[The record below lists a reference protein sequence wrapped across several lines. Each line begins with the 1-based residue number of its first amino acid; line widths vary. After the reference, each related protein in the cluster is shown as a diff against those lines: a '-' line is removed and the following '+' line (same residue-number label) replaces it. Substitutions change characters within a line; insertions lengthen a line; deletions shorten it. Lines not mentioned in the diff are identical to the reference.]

1 MIKNNYKDEDEDE
14 DVIELNV
21 PLLIPP
27 TPIIKTINNRM
38 IYKRA
43 KTLMKNIF
51 ALSFPQKKIYVVR

>member
-1 MIKNNYKDEDEDE
+1 MIKNNYKDEDE

-38 IYKRA
+38 IYRRA
-43 KTLMKNIF
+43 KILIKNVF

>member
-1 MIKNNYKDEDEDE
+1 MIKNNYKDEDE

-38 IYKRA
+38 IYKR
-43 KTLMKNIF
+43 KCNCMG
-51 ALSFPQKKIYVVR
+51 S